1 MKSKTPCND
10 TWKGHTMKRTLIALA
25 LAGLAGSAA
34 ANTGFWTFDEAYWKQ
49 PQSLTFQSTLAT
61 AMPSSGKT
69 PYSFLTD
76 YSN

>member
-1 MKSKTPCND
+1 
-10 TWKGHTMKRTLIALA
+10 MKRTLIALA

>member
-1 MKSKTPCND
+1 
-10 TWKGHTMKRTLIALA
+10 MKRTLIALA
-25 LAGLAGSAA
+25 LAGLGLQAGSAA

-49 PQSLTFQSTLAT
+49 PQSLTSQSTIAT
-61 AMPSSGKT
+61 GMPNSGKS